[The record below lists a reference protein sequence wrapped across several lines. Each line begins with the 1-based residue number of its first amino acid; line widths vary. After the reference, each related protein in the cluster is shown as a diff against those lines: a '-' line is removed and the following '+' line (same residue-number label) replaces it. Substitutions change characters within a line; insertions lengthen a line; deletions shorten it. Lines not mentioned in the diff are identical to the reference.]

1 MKALM
6 HVKSLQVFSSSCFCA
21 KGHWKKA
28 WRRRL
33 KPHSS
38 KSELKAEGLETRKD
52 SRRGFYT
59 RASMAGEVPRKRM
72 TKKGHKKKKKKKR
85 HSHQQGEGDVFTLQ
99 HQSPKKTAGDREEN
113 DSETLEPEGAAVDH
127 LDYRRRCL
135 LKILTM
141 TLAQYEAED
150 HGVANDPIIV

>member
-85 HSHQQGEGDVFTLQ
+85 HSHQQGEGDV
-99 HQSPKKTAGDREEN
+99 HVGASEPEETTEPSKIK
-113 DSETLEPEGAAVDH
+113 SETLEAEGAAVD
-127 LDYRRRCL
+127 LDYPGRPE
-135 LKILTM
+135 KEEEKEEG
-141 TLAQYEAED
+141 AY
-150 HGVANDPIIV
+150 